1 MKLTQKLK
9 VMLRALLVKAGEL
22 HAEKNGE
29 AVTLIF
35 DGPTAEVGVE
45 VFVESQNGEE
55 VEVNPAPDGEYR
67 VDDKVYVV
75 ADGKIAEIKYEG
87 EPAPQPEPEP
97 EPEPEPDPTP
107 DPDAPVEGAE
117 EPEADPADNQD
128 EEAPESEEDRLG
140 RLEARVAEM
149 TEALEVILNTFGE
162 LENRIASLEE
172 KVGKLD
178 EEPAVD
184 PAEDREDMSETPS
197 VATYVRELFKK

>member
-75 ADGKIAEIKYEG
+75 ADGKIAEIKDEGEG
-87 EPAPQPEPEP
+87 EPESEPEP
-97 EPEPEPDPTP
+97 EPEPEPDP
-107 DPDAPVEGAE
+107 DSNVEGAE
-117 EPEADPADNQD
+117 EEPQADPADNQD

-140 RLEARVAEM
+140 RLEVRVAEM